1 MKVAEDIYF
10 YEEAA
15 TSIGFSANS
24 IVIDGDPKLIIDPG
38 SEGRL
43 PLLVKLMAAD
53 GLEVSVRDM
62 AFFTHSHPDHLG
74 AGRALAD
81 KFTMRP
87 AMHRLEIDFLQ
98 GAGRSFWARPLFSEK
113 DFIVLE
119 AGEFSFGG
127 HCFHLHHT
135 PGHSPGSLTLHWPEA
150 KLLVT
155 GDVYFSGTFGAT
167 NLPGGDEPDMFRTL
181 ERLEAL
187 ADVDL
192 ALCGH
197 GPAVV
202 GRGAVQEN
210 YRLLAREVSMKK
222 AGLWTSL

>member
-1 MKVAEDIYF
+1 MKIAEDIYF
-10 YEEAA
+10 YEE
-15 TSIGFSANS
+15 TSSGTGFSANT

-38 SEGRL
+38 SEGHL
-43 PLLVKLMAAD
+43 PLLVKRMAAD
-53 GLEVSVRDM
+53 GLELSARDL

-74 AGRALAD
+74 AGRTLAD
-81 KFTMRP
+81 EFTARL
-87 AMHRLEIDFLQ
+87 AMHRLEIEFLL
-98 GAGRSFWARPLFSEK
+98 GGGMSFWGRLPFSEK
-113 DFIVLE
+113 DFMVLE
-119 AGEFSFGG
+119 EGEFSFGG
-127 HCFHLHHT
+127 HGFYLHHA
-135 PGHSPGSLTLHWPEA
+135 PGHSPGCLTLHWPEA

-187 ADVDL
+187 TDVDL

-202 GRGAVQEN
+202 GRGAVLEN
-210 YRLLAREVSMKK
+210 YLLLTREMSMKK
-222 AGLWTSL
+222 AGVWTGL

>member
-1 MKVAEDIYF
+1 MKIAEDIYF
-10 YEEAA
+10 YEE
-15 TSIGFSANS
+15 TSAGTGFSANA

-38 SEGRL
+38 SKGHL
-43 PLLVKLMAAD
+43 PLLVKRMAAD
-53 GLEVSVRDM
+53 GLDVSARDL

-81 KFTMRP
+81 EFKVCL
-87 AMHRLEIDFLQ
+87 AMHRLEIDFLR
-98 GAGRSFWARPLFSEK
+98 GGGLSFWGSFPFSEK
-113 DFIVLE
+113 EFMVLE
-119 AGEFSFGG
+119 QGEFSFGS
-127 HCFHLHHT
+127 HDFYLHHT
-135 PGHSPGSLTLHWPEA
+135 PGHSPGSLTLHWPGA

-167 NLPGGDEPDMFRTL
+167 NLPGGDERDMFRTL

-187 ADVDL
+187 TDVDL

-202 GRGAVQEN
+202 GRGAVREN

-222 AGLWTSL
+222 AGTWTGS